1 MSRALTW
8 TYTIFGS
15 SHSHFPDQSQWC
27 GWTGSC
33 GSYDCKIHFRKNHH
47 GNLKRQ
53 ELLLLSPKG
62 TWHTQAHSVRS
73 WVGGDSVPVIL
84 PLWGPSVGCLE
95 FPGFNIYW

>member
-1 MSRALTW
+1 MIQNTLIICFDCLRLPISTV
-8 TYTIFGS
+8 
-15 SHSHFPDQSQWC
+15 C